1 MTPRHE
7 HGQATVELALALPV
21 LCVLLLAVVQLT
33 TVVADLLAVHLAA
46 REAARAA
53 AVAADPVAAAR
64 DAAAHSTS
72 LPLDVTTTLDG
83 TLVTALVRA
92 TSPTDVPLIGWAV
105 PDVDMHARVTM
116 QREPP

>member
-1 MTPRHE
+1 VIPRRE

-21 LCVLLLAVVQLT
+21 LCVLLLAIVQLT

-53 AVAADPVAAAR
+53 AVAADPASAAR
-64 DAAAHSTS
+64 DAAARSTS
-72 LPLDVTTTLDG
+72 LPLEVTTILDG
-83 TLVTALVRA
+83 AFVTTVVHAS
-92 TSPTDVPLIGWAV
+92 SPTDVPLIGWAV
-105 PDVDMHARVTM
+105 PDAGIHARVTM